1 MEAVDKIRDTAAS
14 HTRAFLVQTMGRECG
29 YLAVQSA
36 MISGAEMALIPED
49 PVSVEEIAQTV
60 ENAYKRGKRH
70 CIIIMAEGYP
80 IPMVDLAKQLDEMDL
95 GFTTRSINLSYVQ
108 RGGSPTSFDRILAS
122 RMGYAAVE
130 LISSGQTSL
139 MTAMQGR
146 EIIGLPL
153 ADIVGKHRPISE
165 EYLHISNI
173 LSR

>member
-1 MEAVDKIRDTAAS
+1 
-14 HTRAFLVQTMGRECG
+14 
-29 YLAVQSA
+29 
-36 MISGAEMALIPED
+36 
-49 PVSVEEIAQTV
+49 VEEIAQTV

-153 ADIVGKHRPISE
+153 IDIVGKHRPISE